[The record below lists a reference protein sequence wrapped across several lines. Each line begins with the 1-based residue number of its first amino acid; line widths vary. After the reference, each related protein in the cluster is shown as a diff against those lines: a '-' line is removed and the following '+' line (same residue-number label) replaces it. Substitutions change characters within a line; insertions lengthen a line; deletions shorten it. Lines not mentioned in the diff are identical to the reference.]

1 MIFAWILIVVLII
14 LCVFLSYLIYLL
26 AEQIEEYEENV
37 EFFKEWY
44 DKFITI
50 IADAD
55 NRLQEVDTRGSFSSD
70 DEVGFA
76 YKTIKE
82 CINNL
87 TEMGAITYEREEER
101 QTDSREEV
109 QGQEEEE

>member
-76 YKTIKE
+76 YETIKE
-82 CINNL
+82 CIDNDTVLDVLKTKIKSEGFKRLN
-87 TEMGAITYEREEER
+87 
-101 QTDSREEV
+101 
-109 QGQEEEE
+109 

>member
-1 MIFAWILIVVLII
+1 MIFAWILISLLTI
-14 LCVFLSYLIYLL
+14 LSGFLIYVIYQM
-26 AEQIEEYEENV
+26 AEQADEYENNID
-37 EFFKEWY
+37 FFKQWY

-55 NRLQEVDTRGSFSSD
+55 NKLAEVDKRGSFSSD
-70 DEVGFA
+70 DEIGFA
-76 YKTIKE
+76 YKTIQE

-87 TEMGAITYEREEER
+87 TEMGAITYERE
-101 QTDSREEV
+101 TDSREEV